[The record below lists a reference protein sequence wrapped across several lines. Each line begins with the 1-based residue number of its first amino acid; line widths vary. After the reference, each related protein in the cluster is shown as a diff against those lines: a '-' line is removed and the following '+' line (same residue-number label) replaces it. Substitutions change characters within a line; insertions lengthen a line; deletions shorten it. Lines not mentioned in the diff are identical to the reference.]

1 MPLGGRRLFA
11 AKRATIGSLLLGDVR
26 RAPALHLAAELD
38 YLRAAH
44 AGVEQER
51 QREPRLTTNRVL
63 ALELVHLVDRPGME
77 YPTDGRRGQQ
87 TGRLRK
93 KNRRQ
98 IGRHQVAIIAAD
110 DLTFGL
116 TRMYMALTEDYH
128 VTTNVFGDAIK
139 ADDWLGL
146 GVEMEQILRQTVD

>member
-1 MPLGGRRLFA
+1 
-11 AKRATIGSLLLGDVR
+11 
-26 RAPALHLAAELD
+26 
-38 YLRAAH
+38 
-44 AGVEQER
+44 
-51 QREPRLTTNRVL
+51 VL

-77 YPTDGRRGQQ
+77 HPNDGRRGRQ
-87 TGRLRK
+87 TGQYAKRTDAK
-93 KNRRQ
+93 WGVTKW
-98 IGRHQVAIIAAD
+98 AIIAAD